1 MVERTSI
8 YGGREN
14 SVNRQR
20 MLRGFTDY
28 CRSFENNKVLKGLH
42 NSCHSSVTN
51 SFLEGKW
58 RDTERIETVVLPEN
72 LCTDGC
78 VYYSRVRHYIP
89 RRELFIKESTLTYPT
104 HYRESL
110 SAIKNFFLESF
121 TRRRYRICE
130 RRIVTPPIYKLFHYL
145 FMFLFFVLFF
155 CLFDCFFLWF
165 VLLVYLPFTFTIL
178 WFILL
183 IFWT

>member
-1 MVERTSI
+1 M
-8 YGGREN
+8 
-14 SVNRQR
+14 
-20 MLRGFTDY
+20 
-28 CRSFENNKVLKGLH
+28 LKGLH

-58 RDTERIETVVLPEN
+58 RDAERIETVVLPEN

-110 SAIKNFFLESF
+110 SAITFFESF
-121 TRRRYRICE
+121 TRGWYRIRH
-130 RRIVTPPIYKLFHYL
+130 RRIVTPPIYKLFYYF
-145 FMFLFFVLFF
+145 FMFLFFVLSS
-155 CLFDCFFLWF
+155 CLSDCFFAPFCF
-165 VLLVYLPFTFTIL
+165 VSLSSFYYYFPLIYLLIL
-178 WFILL
+178 W
-183 IFWT
+183 T